1 MKLDSFLPKTLKS
14 RVTLFTL
21 LIVVAGFWSL
31 AFYTNRMLLRD
42 EIQALTGEQQRSALS
57 LLVSQVNLGLED
69 RLAALQSESARVTPA
84 MLADAEALRGFL
96 ADRSFTANLFN
107 AGMMAWDSQGV
118 LVAAQHRLDA
128 QALPDAL
135 DRQDLSTVLKTG
147 QAVIGGVRRH
157 GRLGMGVFA
166 MAVPIRDTQGA
177 VIGAMSGAMRLDQTN
192 FLSRLTTHPY
202 GRGGNFFLIEPRQ
215 RLIFATSDPSRLMEV
230 LPAPG
235 VSPWIDRFMQGFE
248 GTARVVNPHG
258 VEVLVSIQQ
267 IPKAHWYASV
277 TLPSEEAFSLIHR
290 LRLRVAPVALALT
303 LFCGMLIWLM
313 LRHQLAP
320 MRAAVDTLDSFVSR
334 NQAPQA
340 LRVYRN
346 DEIGFLV
353 SGFNRLLDTLAQQ
366 QKLLQ
371 GSELFKQAVLD
382 SVASEIAVL
391 DHEGVIVAVNDAWR
405 RWLREQAAESGQG
418 SLGADVGAN
427 YLAYC
432 QSAPEAAVTPQ
443 LQSAQD
449 GIRGVLA
456 GRLPR
461 FQLQFARH
469 SARQAR
475 WLNMS
480 VTPLEMAPPRGAV
493 LSLEDIT
500 ERIEMEN
507 QVRELAFY
515 DPLTQLPNRR
525 LVLDRLTQQM
535 VRARRTQTRL
545 ALLFI
550 DLDKFKPINDELG
563 HEAGDWL
570 LQTVAQRILGCLRES
585 DTAGRFGG
593 DEFVVLLPDLH
604 SSDLARVVAEKIRL
618 ALAQDYVAPQGKA
631 LHISA
636 SIGVAIYPDHAGTE
650 QALLRLGDEAMYH
663 AKKGGRDAVHL
674 CAPIAPA
681 EGPRAGDVARQPFVY
696 LRWKA
701 AFASGHP
708 EIDQEHEAM
717 FGLTNALLDK
727 ATWRREQPRE
737 FDLAFEALLAHVEAH
752 FAHEEAMLS
761 ALGSAHLADHA
772 RQHQALVAQA
782 RALHHA
788 FQQGDA
794 AGATEERLIEFLVSD
809 LVAGHMLRS
818 DRALWESER

>member
-21 LIVVAGFWSL
+21 LIVVLSFWSL

-57 LLVSQVNLGLED
+57 LLVSEINLGLED
-69 RLAALQSESARVTPA
+69 RLASLQSGAARVTPT
-84 MLADAEALRGFL
+84 MLADAAALRGLL
-96 ADRSFTANLFN
+96 AEPSFTANLFN
-107 AGMMAWDSQGV
+107 AGMMVWDRDGA
-118 LVAAQHRLDA
+118 LVAAQNRLGA
-128 QALPDAL
+128 RALPEAL
-135 DRQDLSTVLKTG
+135 DRQDLKTVLQTG
-147 QAVIGGVRRH
+147 QSVTGGVRRH
-157 GRLGMGVFA
+157 DLLGVAVFA
-166 MAVPIRDTQGA
+166 MAAPIRDARGV
-177 VIGAMSGAMRLDQTN
+177 VIGAMSGAMRLDQPN

-202 GRGGNFFLIEPRQ
+202 GRSGNFFLIEPRQ
-215 RLIFATSDPSRLMEV
+215 RLIFATSDRSRLMEV

-267 IPKAHWYASV
+267 IPLAHWYASV
-277 TLPSEEAFSLIHR
+277 TLPSEEAFSLIQR
-290 LRLRVAPVALALT
+290 LRLRVAPAVLVLT
-303 LFCGMLIWLM
+303 LLCGVLIWLM

-353 SGFNRLLDTLAQQ
+353 GGFNRLLDTLGHQ

-405 RWLREQAAESGQG
+405 RWLREQAGESGHG
-418 SLGADVGAN
+418 RLDADVGDN
-427 YLAYC
+427 YLAFC
-432 QSAPEAAVTPQ
+432 QSAPAAAVTPQ

-456 GRLPR
+456 GHLPR

-469 SARQAR
+469 GAQRAR

-500 ERIEMEN
+500 DRIEMEN

-535 VRARRTQTRL
+535 LRARRTQTRL

-570 LQTVAQRILGCLRES
+570 LQTVAQRILSCLRES

-604 SSDLARVVAEKIRL
+604 TSDLARVVAEKIRL
-618 ALAQDYVAPQGKA
+618 ALAQEFVAPQGKT

-636 SIGVAIYPDHAGTE
+636 SIGVAIYPDHAATE

-674 CAPIAPA
+674 CAPLAPA
-681 EGPRAGDVARQPFVY
+681 HGSGVGGALRQPFVY

-717 FGLTNALLDK
+717 FGLTNTLLDR
-727 ATWRREQPRE
+727 ATWRPEQPHE
-737 FDLAFEALLAHVEAH
+737 FDLAFEALLSHVETH
-752 FAHEEAMLS
+752 FAHEEAMLLAS
-761 ALGSAHLADHA
+761 GSVHLTDHA
-772 RQHQALVAQA
+772 RQHQTLVTQA
-782 RALHHA
+782 RALHRA

-794 AGATEERLIEFLVSD
+794 AGASEAQLIEFLVSD